1 MHEDTRLEKK
11 NPSLHTPHFHVKMQY
26 VKITKE
32 IKCIPIKHWTIYF
45 QTLLGNQEND
55 PNYKMNI
62 KKNGWF
68 AIKQRFIN
76 KKLLPKCT
84 KMHMHTFRT

>member
-1 MHEDTRLEKK
+1 MKTLDLEKK
-11 NPSLHTPHFHVKMQY
+11 KKPFIAPPPHFHVKMQY

-62 KKNGWF
+62 KKKWLVCN
-68 AIKQRFIN
+68 Q
-76 KKLLPKCT
+76 T
-84 KMHMHTFRT
+84 KIHK